1 MEYTA
6 DNKLVYTGDD
16 PIVWSRVNAERIK
29 QGLPGLADIGLPKPA
44 DDGKSY
50 TPYQQYTPA
59 TGTASGS
66 STKFNFNFGGE
77 NFTVNAP
84 AGTTEAQARAIF
96 DQQASTG
103 SLTGLQKGQSL
114 SALTQ
119 FSGGLL
125 SAASQLGK
133 SALSGVSNLASKV
146 GSLTGVPVGK
156 GMNVADFVKVGTGVA
171 KKIGALDIK
180 QVQGLMAQSASAA
193 GQASTDYSLSQGIG
207 KFGINP
213 TQLESSGFLKPGT
226 LAQYGKNAP
235 VTGADIQE
243 AQKINASGGSI
254 TAEQVATN
262 RQIQDVLKTSTVW
275 TGKDGVG
282 NLGSLLGDANK
293 QAAVQVNLL
302 ENGFK
307 SLNKSGLIPDGA
319 TSAQLGSL
327 VQTAG
332 KFGAAAAA
340 AWAKGASPAG
350 IVQQLN
356 NVAKQGQFAVNF
368 TDSKVPA
375 AAAGVQSAVP
385 AFNTVNR
392 KVLNQS
398 VTAFIGDAKVPS
410 IDYGQP
416 VAAAAPTATPS
427 VVSTG
432 VLNEP
437 SASDQAEFKRLTEEK
452 ATLGRQVDFDD
463 QEYNRLRSIY
473 GRDDLQVIAARDK
486 WEADL
491 NKYRAV
497 INTLNALVDKYP
509 ALLYY

>member
-1 MEYTA
+1 MADTA
-6 DNKLVYTGDD
+6 DNRLVYTGDD
-16 PIVWSRVNAERIK
+16 PLVWSRVNAERLQ
-29 QGLPGLADIGLPKPA
+29 QGLPGLTDIGLPKPA
-44 DDGKSY
+44 DDGVRAGN
-50 TPYQQYTPA
+50 PYSQYTPA
-59 TGTASGS
+59 TGTASGTS
-66 STKFNFNFGGE
+66 SKFTFNFGGE
-77 NFTVNAP
+77 NFTVQAP

-103 SLTGLQKGQSL
+103 SLTGLQKGQAL
-114 SALTQ
+114 SALSQ
-119 FSGGLL
+119 LGGGLL

-133 SALSGVSNLASKV
+133 SALSGVSGLASKV

-156 GMNVADFVKVGTGVA
+156 GMNVADFVKVGAGVA
-171 KKIGALDIK
+171 KKIGALDVK
-180 QVQGLMAQSASAA
+180 QVQGLLAQSASAA
-193 GQASTDYSLSQGIG
+193 GQSSTDYSLSQGIG

-226 LAQYGKNAP
+226 LAQYGKNAQ

-254 TAEQVATN
+254 TAQQVATN
-262 RQIQDVLKTSTVW
+262 RQLQDVLKTSTVW
-275 TGKDGVG
+275 TGKEGVG

-293 QAAVQVNLL
+293 QASVQVNLL

-307 SLNKSGLIPDGA
+307 SLNKAGLVPSGA

-327 VQTAG
+327 VQAAG
-332 KFGAAAAA
+332 KFGASAAA

-350 IVQQLN
+350 IVQQLD

-368 TDSKVPA
+368 TDLKVPA
-375 AAAGVQSAVP
+375 AAAGIQSAVP
-385 AFNTVNR
+385 ALNTVNR

-398 VTAFIGDAKVPS
+398 VTAFIGDAKVPA

-416 VAAAAPTATPS
+416 VAAVATPS

-432 VLNEP
+432 VLDEP
-437 SASDQAEFKRLTEEK
+437 SAADRAEFKRLTEEK